1 MGTAFQNLLSYISE
15 HAHQRSSQSRSVI
28 KQVFFLA
35 ARSGPPRHESW
46 LALDY
51 IARAPRSRRLSRG
64 LPWSAAINLV
74 PQRPPGRW
82 SSTLY
87 LTSAVDD
94 ATKVSRKHGHH
105 SQHQRMETAS
115 GNWIKLFRS
124 TFTVFMLVPYL
135 LLNDYLTKKTGP
147 NENWIILLYF
157 ISPKS

>member
-15 HAHQRSSQSRSVI
+15 HAHQRSSHKPFSNKAGVFPSGQVRSS
-28 KQVFFLA
+28 A
-35 ARSGPPRHESW
+35 AWILTGSW
-46 LALDY
+46 LHSQS
-51 IARAPRSRRLSRG
+51 PRSRRLSRG